1 METDKL
7 KDRDNKTNGDTQLA
21 VVEMGELNHCSR
33 PSTSGENKRS
43 GYLVTLMHFIKGN
56 IGCGMLAMGEAF
68 KIGGLYLTL
77 FILLYVWLISV
88 YNMHVLTTL
97 SRKVQNRLQAKRA
110 PSFGDTVENAFKMSD
125 KWIFRSISNNIRK
138 IVFYNILITQLGLC
152 SVYILFISTSLQKLL
167 LQYSYEINIQTVLL
181 FTMPLI
187 MVCASLRKLRFIA
200 PLSTLANFALITGVI
215 TIMYYSC
222 SGPSAKGVRYSY
234 SKWSELPTMFGIIMF
249 SFEGIGLVLPLFAEI
264 DDGKKFT
271 SSFGVL
277 NFGMVAVMMLNV
289 PLGMTGYS
297 KWGDDVKSSL
307 TLNLPYDHE
316 LTQFVI
322 LMMILGIA
330 CSYALQFYPA
340 AVIVYS
346 DLEKIY
352 GPFNHPAVWDY
363 SIRIC
368 ICLVTYLAA
377 STVPHLDLFMSLVG
391 SVTCVAL
398 TMIFP
403 ALSNLAFRTKDKGS
417 FFGSFFDMVTIL
429 TAVIGSV
436 TGIYAN
442 TTAIYE
448 AFSQNHSNG

>member
-7 KDRDNKTNGDTQLA
+7 NDTEKKRKSDTQVA
-21 VVEMGELNHCSR
+21 VVEMRELNHSSR
-33 PSTSGENKRS
+33 PSISGENKTS
-43 GYLVTLMHFIKGN
+43 GYIVTLMHFIKGN

-77 FILLYVWLISV
+77 CILLYVWLISLC
-88 YNMHVLTTL
+88 NMHILTTI
-97 SRKVQNRLQAKRA
+97 SKKVQIRLQAKRA
-110 PSFGDTVENAFKMSD
+110 PTFGDTVENAFKMSD
-125 KWIFRSISNNIRK
+125 KWIFRSISNYIKK
-138 IVFYNILITQLGLC
+138 IVFYNILITQLGFG

-167 LQYSYEINIQTVLL
+167 HQYSYEINIQTVIL

-187 MVCASLRKLRFIA
+187 MVGACLRRLRFIA
-200 PLSTLANFALITGVI
+200 PLSTVANVALITGVV

-222 SGPSAKGVRYSY
+222 SGPSAKNVRYSY
-234 SKWSELPTMFGIIMF
+234 AKWSELPTMFGIIMF
-249 SFEGIGLVLPLFAEI
+249 SFEGTGLVLPLFAEM
-264 DDGKKFT
+264 DDDKKFT
-271 SSFGVL
+271 SCFGVL

-297 KWGDDVKSSL
+297 KWGEEVKSSL
-307 TLNLPYDHE
+307 TLNLPLDHE

-330 CSYALQFYPA
+330 CSYALQFYLA
-340 AVIVYS
+340 AVIVYN
-346 DLEKIY
+346 DLEKYY
-352 GPFNHPAVWDY
+352 GPYNHPAVWDY
-363 SIRIC
+363 SIRISL
-368 ICLVTYLAA
+368 CLLTYLAA

-403 ALSNLAFRTKDKGS
+403 ALSNLAFRTKDKSS
-417 FFGSFFDMVTIL
+417 FFSSVFDMITIF